1 MEAHHS
7 WCFAE
12 GEEIVV
18 GRHAV
23 ERLGGGHRHE
33 AYLAWD
39 DSLLTLVTVKLLRPS
54 KIDDPG
60 SRAALAR
67 EAEALTSLQH
77 PVLVRS
83 LDAVLA
89 GDRPHLVLEFLDGPR
104 LSTLIRRYGVI
115 LEQLL
120 PLALQLC
127 SALHYMSS
135 RGIVHLDV
143 KPRNVLMSAPPR
155 LIDLSVATRLDQV
168 ATLAKPTGTDAYMA
182 PEQCLPE
189 RFHEIGPP
197 SDVWGLGVTL
207 YEALARSRPF
217 PPPSTDA
224 ASPEQRWPQLAA
236 EPGPLPGEVPDAA
249 AEAILSCLEKK
260 PGNRPYAAELAE
272 VLEPLASE
280 LPRARLGLCRPGGRT
295 RRSMFDPHEETEPK

>member
-1 MEAHHS
+1 MDAHHS

-12 GEEIVV
+12 GEEIVA

-23 ERLGGGHRHE
+23 ELLGGGHRHE

-39 DSLLTLVTVKLLRPS
+39 DSLHTLVTVKLLRPS
-54 KIDDPG
+54 KVEDPG
-60 SRAALAR
+60 SRAALAS
-67 EAEALTSLQH
+67 EAEALASLQH
-77 PVLVRS
+77 PVLVRCF
-83 LDAVLA
+83 DAVLA
-89 GDRPHLVLEFLDGPR
+89 GHRPHLVLEFLDGPR

-143 KPRNVLMSAPPR
+143 KPRNVIMSAPPR

-168 ATLAKPTGTDAYMA
+168 ATLTSPTGTDAYMA
-182 PEQCLPE
+182 PEQCLPG

-207 YEALARSRPF
+207 YEAVAGSRPF
-217 PPPSTDA
+217 PQPSTDDGT
-224 ASPEQRWPQLAA
+224 PEARWPQLAA
-236 EPGPLPGEVPDAA
+236 EPAPLPGEVPEPA
-249 AEAILSCLEKK
+249 AEAILSCLEKE
-260 PGNRPYAAELAE
+260 PRERSSAAQLAE
-272 VLEPLASE
+272 VLEPLVSG
-280 LPRARLGLCRPGGRT
+280 LPRARLGLFRPGGRT
-295 RRSMFDPHEETEPK
+295 RRSVFDLP